1 MNITQFSVR
10 RPVTILMFVAGLVIA
25 GLISYTL
32 LPVRELPNVTYP
44 VLQVTV
50 NDPGANPADVRTAIT
65 DPMENALTTVNGI
78 QTMTSVSMQGVSTV
92 TLQFAAGVD
101 INMAANDVAQAL
113 HRVANRLPS
122 TASLPSVVESNP
134 AAMPI
139 VDLSLSGKLNST
151 QLYTLAQTSVLPA
164 IESVP
169 GVAAVNLQGGLIPQ
183 VNVEVQPSALEAY
196 HVSIAQVRQALAL
209 QNASTPGGSIQ
220 QGAQAFTTTTN
231 TPYTSVTALTQLV
244 IPSGRVSSAGAAGG
258 LTLGQVA
265 TITQGY
271 AQPTT
276 VSQMNGKAALGI
288 TISTQSGANSLSV
301 ASGVQKVLANL
312 QHTLPPGVVLR
323 ITGDTT
329 VYTRAALSAVL
340 HDLLLAVVL
349 TAVVLYV
356 FLRRFSH
363 TFIVLL
369 AIPTSLIATFAVMY
383 ALGFSLDLISMLA
396 LSLLIGILVDDSIVV
411 LENIHRH
418 LIQGLSPQEA
428 AVKGRMEIG
437 AAAVAITLT
446 DVVVYAPVAF
456 VHGTVG
462 QLFREFGLTVVAA
475 TLFSLFISFTLTPM
489 LASKWLRPTSMAGLR
504 WKGGGKTDISH
515 TEGDRVQS
523 ASAAVDRQR
532 WGRKLRGFRWL
543 SSSGTQLQV
552 SLNRRLDGM
561 GHALLKFYRGLLHQ
575 ALRHRLRTV
584 LMGGLAL
591 ALTVGFLL
599 LGWVKTEFV
608 PQQNANVFRVEVQ
621 MPAGTSLTTTNQ
633 AMQQLV
639 HRISHIPSVTGV
651 FSTAGQTL
659 TGLTASNEGVLTL
672 VRGTKQTGSTTLGGS
687 PGKGSGASPVTGAGH
702 PGKLHRGK
710 RGGQGGRGK
719 TTGSATRLFQK
730 SPLGALPPLNP
741 VLALINQAASKIP
754 GMQIQL
760 DVPNPLVVSG
770 SQPITVQ
777 VTGPDLTVL
786 NALAQQVTTKLDKL
800 PGLQNVQNTAA
811 TNLPEWVVQVNPLA
825 ASQYGLSAAEIG
837 QTVQTAISGS
847 VASTLQTP
855 GSNVQTNILVQL
867 QNGSQ
872 LNAEQMAAIPIANF
886 GGQMVTLGQVASVSL
901 APGPVSLN
909 EFNRQ
914 LSVMVNAGLYGVPL
928 GTAAQEVRSALSSLT
943 LPPGYTLNL
952 GGEVA
957 QQQAAFGPLT
967 QALVLSVVLV
977 YMLMAALY
985 ESLVIPLVVL
995 FSLPMAT
1002 VGALLGLMVTHQTL
1016 NVFSLIAMIMLMG
1029 LVAKNAILLVD
1040 RTQQLMM
1047 QGVHREDALLDAA
1060 QTRLRPIVMTT
1071 ATLVFSMLPLALSR
1085 TVGSSDRVPVAV
1097 VLIGGMTTSTLLT
1110 LVVVPALYT
1119 YFDDFRRWLVRFRHS
1134 GHKTTTESMAD

>member
-1 MNITQFSVR
+1 
-10 RPVTILMFVAGLVIA
+10 
-25 GLISYTL
+25 
-32 LPVRELPNVTYP
+32 
-44 VLQVTV
+44 
-50 NDPGANPADVRTAIT
+50 
-65 DPMENALTTVNGI
+65 
-78 QTMTSVSMQGVSTV
+78 
-92 TLQFAAGVD
+92 
-101 INMAANDVAQAL
+101 
-113 HRVANRLPS
+113 
-122 TASLPSVVESNP
+122 
-134 AAMPI
+134 
-139 VDLSLSGKLNST
+139 
-151 QLYTLAQTSVLPA
+151 
-164 IESVP
+164 
-169 GVAAVNLQGGLIPQ
+169 
-183 VNVEVQPSALEAY
+183 
-196 HVSIAQVRQALAL
+196 
-209 QNASTPGGSIQ
+209 
-220 QGAQAFTTTTN
+220 
-231 TPYTSVTALTQLV
+231 
-244 IPSGRVSSAGAAGG
+244 
-258 LTLGQVA
+258 
-265 TITQGY
+265 
-271 AQPTT
+271 
-276 VSQMNGKAALGI
+276 
-288 TISTQSGANSLSV
+288 
-301 ASGVQKVLANL
+301 
-312 QHTLPPGVVLR
+312 
-323 ITGDTT
+323 
-329 VYTRAALSAVL
+329 
-340 HDLLLAVVL
+340 
-349 TAVVLYV
+349 
-356 FLRRFSH
+356 
-363 TFIVLL
+363 
-369 AIPTSLIATFAVMY
+369 
-383 ALGFSLDLISMLA
+383 
-396 LSLLIGILVDDSIVV
+396 
-411 LENIHRH
+411 
-418 LIQGLSPQEA
+418 
-428 AVKGRMEIG
+428 
-437 AAAVAITLT
+437 
-446 DVVVYAPVAF
+446 
-456 VHGTVG
+456 
-462 QLFREFGLTVVAA
+462 
-475 TLFSLFISFTLTPM
+475 
-489 LASKWLRPTSMAGLR
+489 
-504 WKGGGKTDISH
+504 
-515 TEGDRVQS
+515 
-523 ASAAVDRQR
+523 
-532 WGRKLRGFRWL
+532 
-543 SSSGTQLQV
+543 
-552 SLNRRLDGM
+552 M

-591 ALTVGFLL
+591 ALSVGFLL

-639 HRISHIPSVTGV
+639 QRISHIPSVTGV

-672 VRGTKQTGSTTLGGS
+672 VRGTKQSGSTTLGGS

-730 SPLGALPPLNP
+730 SPLGSLPPLNP
-741 VLALINQAASKIP
+741 VLALINQAASTIS

-811 TNLPEWVVQVNPLA
+811 TNLPEWVIQVNPLA

-928 GTAAQEVRSALSSLT
+928 GTAAQEVRSALSSLP

-967 QALVLSVVLV
+967 HALVLSVVLV

>member
-10 RPVTILMFVAGLVIA
+10 RPVTILMLVAGLVIA

-50 NDPGANPADVRTAIT
+50 NDPGANPADMRTAIT

-78 QTMTSVSMQGVSTV
+78 QSMTSISMQGVSTV

-101 INMAANDVAQAL
+101 IQMASNDVAQAL

-139 VDLSLSGKLNST
+139 MDLSLSGKLSST

-169 GVAAVNLQGGLIPQ
+169 GVAAVDLQGGLIPQ

-231 TPYTSVTALTQLV
+231 TPYTSVMALTNLV

-276 VSQMNGKAALGI
+276 VSEMNGKAALGI

-312 QHTLPPGVVLR
+312 QHTLPPGAVLR

-340 HDLLLAVVL
+340 HDLLLAIL
-349 TAVVLYV
+349 ITAGVLYV

-363 TFIVLL
+363 TLIVLL

-418 LIQGLSPQEA
+418 LGQGLSPQAA
-428 AVKGRMEIG
+428 AVQGRMEIG

-489 LASKWLRPTSMAGLR
+489 LASKWLRPASGIVSNAG
-504 WKGGGKTDISH
+504 I
-515 TEGDRVQS
+515 V
-523 ASAAVDRQR
+523 A
-532 WGRKLRGFRWL
+532 
-543 SSSGTQLQV
+543 

-561 GHALLKFYRGLLHQ
+561 GHAFQYLYRTLLQQ
-575 ALRHRLRTV
+575 AIRHRLRTV
-584 LMGGLAL
+584 LIGVLAL
-591 ALTVGFLL
+591 VLSVGFLL

-639 HRISHIPSVTGV
+639 QRISHIPSVTGV

-659 TGLTASNEGVLTL
+659 TGLTASNEGVLTI
-672 VRGTKQTGSTTLGGS
+672 VRGTRQTGSTTLGGS
-687 PGKGSGASPVTGAGH
+687 PGAGAGTPSTTGASP
-702 PGKLHRGK
+702 PGKPHGGK
-710 RGGQGGRGK
+710 RRGGQGGRGK
-719 TTGSATRLFQK
+719 ATGSATRLFQK
-730 SPLGALPPLNP
+730 SPLGSLPPLNP
-741 VLALINQAASKIP
+741 VLAHINQAASKIP
-754 GMQIQL
+754 GMQVQL

-777 VTGPDLTVL
+777 VSGPNLTVL

-811 TNLPEWVVQVNPLA
+811 TNLPEWVIQVNPLA

-837 QTVQTAISGS
+837 QAVQTAISGS
-847 VASTLQTP
+847 VASTLQAP

-867 QNGSQ
+867 QNGGQ

-886 GGQMVTLGQVASVSL
+886 GGQMVTLGQVAAVSL

-914 LSVMVNAGLYGVPL
+914 LSVLVNAGLYGVPL
-928 GTAAQEVRSALSSLT
+928 GTAAQAVRSALSSQT

-1040 RTQQLMM
+1040 RTRQLMV
-1047 QGVHREDALLDAA
+1047 QGVHREDALLEAA

-1071 ATLVFSMLPLALSR
+1071 ATLVCSMLPLALSR
-1085 TVGSSDRVPVAV
+1085 TVGASDRVPVAV

-1119 YFDDFRRWLVRFRHS
+1119 YFDDFRRWLVRLRRF
-1134 GHKTTTESMAD
+1134 GHKATTESMAD